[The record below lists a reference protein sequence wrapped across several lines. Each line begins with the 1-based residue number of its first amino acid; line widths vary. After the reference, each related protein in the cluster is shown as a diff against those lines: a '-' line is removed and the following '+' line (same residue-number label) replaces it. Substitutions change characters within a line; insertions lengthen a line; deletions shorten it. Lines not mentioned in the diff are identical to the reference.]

1 MASSFGYINA
11 SWTLRADLTCE
22 FVCRLLNH
30 MRDTDTTVCTPRLRP
45 ADAHMPALPWIQD
58 FESGYMA
65 RMMPM
70 MPKQGD
76 REPWT
81 NPQSYSRDKKA
92 LRKAPLEDGAMIF
105 SNPKVPAASHTAAEG
120 PGLERSPT
128 GRNTRR

>member
-11 SWTLRADLTCE
+11 SWTLRSDLISE

-30 MRDTDTTVCTPRLRP
+30 MKDTGTTVCTPRLRP
-45 ADAHMPALPWIQD
+45 ADATMPERPWIQD
-58 FESGYMA
+58 FSSGYME

-81 NPQSYSRDKKA
+81 NPQRYSLDKKT

-105 SNPKVPAASHTAAEG
+105 SNPSVSSDRVPAAV
-120 PGLERSPT
+120 
-128 GRNTRR
+128 